1 MFSSSLYL
9 TSFWHADIWF
19 TKDYKMFKDNSKK
32 TQSESTFC
40 AINHSSGIYILSSCS
55 VSHES
60 MPTSKDI
67 TSNIT
72 DVLHAQIVGLTIGM
86 VPRIHNLMIGD
97 AAPLHVVEDSASL
110 LG

>member
-1 MFSSSLYL
+1 
-9 TSFWHADIWF
+9 
-19 TKDYKMFKDNSKK
+19 
-32 TQSESTFC
+32 
-40 AINHSSGIYILSSCS
+40 
-55 VSHES
+55 